1 MTEKYILVSD
11 EEYCYTLD
19 SSDENYKTL
28 EDFEKEEFE
37 NAKKDNV
44 DIKEYEE
51 EILLSASDKYWHWV
65 YNNHLEADTVN
76 DIMNQLVEENK
87 ELRTHNEKF
96 RMFIRRNHDV
106 CMIHRI
112 LSGDVV

>member
-11 EEYCYTLD
+11 DEYCYTLD
-19 SSDENYKTL
+19 TSDEHYKTL
-28 EDFEKEEFE
+28 EDFEKQEFE
-37 NAKKDNV
+37 NAKNDGVNIE
-44 DIKEYEE
+44 DYED
-51 EILLSASDKYWHWV
+51 EILTIANDKYWEWV

-87 ELRTHNEKF
+87 ELRTHNKKF
-96 RMFIRRNHDV
+96 MMFIRRNHDV

-112 LSGDVV
+112 LYGDAV